1 MIDVH
6 HPDAADFVPSAAGS
20 QRLSRAPYDSAEL
33 QKKEQNA
40 GEDDEEDEEEAAWLE
55 SLQGDNLTSV
65 QGMQA
70 GGLVLDVNQL
80 RDEPSAAKKSLKAR
94 VGG

>member
-6 HPDAADFVPSAAGS
+6 QHDPTEADRAAGS
-20 QRLSRAPYDSAEL
+20 QRRSRVYDEVEAQPFGS
-33 QKKEQNA
+33 
-40 GEDDEEDEEEAAWLE
+40 DEEDEDEEEDEAAWLE
-55 SLQGDNLTSV
+55 SVQGDDLANV

-80 RDEPSAAKKSLKAR
+80 RGEHSAAKKSLKAN